1 MPLTA
6 EFYRSRRRELMSL
19 MGDGAAAV
27 VAAGRERIR
36 SNDVEY
42 RFRSNSDF
50 GYLTGFPEPDALC
63 LLLPGHP
70 DHEYVLFVRPRD
82 QERETWTG
90 RRSGIEG
97 AVQVYGADAA
107 HPVERAS
114 ELIPD
119 LLQDRESIYHS
130 LARRS
135 ECDQQ
140 VLDWIEKLQVG
151 RQRSGRGPTVQE
163 DLRAVLH
170 EMRLYKRPEEIE
182 AMRHVA
188 EISCNAHRKAMRR
201 VAPGVREYEIEAELE
216 YVFRS
221 SGAAGPAYPSIV
233 AGGENAAILHYTE
246 NCCTLEESDLIL
258 IDAGAEFDGYCG
270 DVTRT
275 FPVGKRFDGRHRALY
290 EVVLAAQLAAIEKVV
305 PGNVFD
311 DAHEE
316 ATRVLVE
323 GLIELGILDAGVNEA
338 IEKALYTQF
347 YMHRT
352 SHWLGRDVHDVG
364 GYREGDASRTL
375 EPGMVLTVEPGLY
388 LGAHTAAPPH
398 WQGLG
403 IRIEDDVVVTGDGCE
418 VLTDRAPKRIDDIE
432 ALRRDAG

>member
-1 MPLTA
+1 VPLTA

-352 SHWLGRDVHDVG
+352 SHWLGRDVHDVC
-364 GYREGDASRTL
+364 GYR
-375 EPGMVLTVEPGLY
+375 
-388 LGAHTAAPPH
+388 
-398 WQGLG
+398 
-403 IRIEDDVVVTGDGCE
+403 
-418 VLTDRAPKRIDDIE
+418 
-432 ALRRDAG
+432 